1 MKEVIFEVEIAPNES
16 LVWIGSE
23 TGSGCK
29 YPYNPNDT
37 VERQEERIK
46 EIIGE
51 YLENYCRKGES
62 EDE

>member
-1 MKEVIFEVEIAPNES
+1 MKEVIFEVEIVPDES

-29 YPYNPNDT
+29 YSYNPDDT
-37 VERQEERIK
+37 VEKQEERIK
-46 EIIGE
+46 EIIEE
-51 YLENYCRKGES
+51 YLENYCRKGEN